1 MARPKEF
8 DETVVL
14 RKAMDLFWEQGYGAT
29 SMDDLTEHLEIGR
42 ASLYSTYGAK
52 HDLFMRALDTYIQDR
67 VTSLTEAL
75 SQPGPVIPV
84 IRNVLNMFSRRAC
97 DLNRP
102 GCMLTNSATE
112 LATRDPQVARQVQQ
126 TWARLESTIASALVR
141 ARAQGELGEDHDP
154 YALASFLLVFI
165 QGLLVVGKGD
175 PEPQR
180 LRIATEQALRVLQ

>member
-29 SMDDLTEHLEIGR
+29 SMDNLVDHLGIGR

-52 HDLFMRALDTYIQDR
+52 HDLFMRALDVYTQDR
-67 VTSLTEAL
+67 VTSITEAL
-75 SQPGPVIPV
+75 SQPGPVLPA
-84 IRNVLNMFSRRAC
+84 IRSVLEMFARRAC
-97 DLNRP
+97 DLNKP

-112 LATRDPQVARQVQQ
+112 LATRDPQVQRQVQR
-126 TWARLESTIASALVR
+126 TWAALESTLASALAR
-141 ARAQGELGEDHDP
+141 ARAQSELGEDRDP
-154 YALASFLLVFI
+154 HALASFLLVFI

-175 PEPQR
+175 PDPDR
-180 LRIATEQALRVLQ
+180 LRIATEQALSVLG